1 MSLQAAVAQT
11 LGALAG
17 LSAVTAAGLA
27 VALTLP
33 AGRSRLRRT
42 LAGHERHPIAWA
54 WCLAL
59 LATAGS
65 LYFSEGAGFVP
76 CSLCWYQRI
85 AMYPL
90 VLVLGVGAVRG
101 DPDVWRFAL
110 PLPVVGLVI
119 SAYHAALQRMPSLEV
134 VPCGA
139 GPPCSGR
146 YVAVF
151 GFVTIPVMAGA
162 AFGLIATLLLLIR
175 MVQRPEAS
183 LGGDDDA
190 LEEDPA

>member
-65 LYFSEGAGFVP
+65 LYFSEGTGFVP